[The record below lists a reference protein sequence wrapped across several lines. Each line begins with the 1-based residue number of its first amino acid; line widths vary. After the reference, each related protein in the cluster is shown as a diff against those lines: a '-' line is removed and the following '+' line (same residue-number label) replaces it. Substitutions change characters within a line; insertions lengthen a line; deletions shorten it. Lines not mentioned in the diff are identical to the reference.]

1 MNVKEYKCIATEA
14 CRSVINPEFF
24 VEEVK
29 KNTGLKVEIIGS
41 VEEARLS
48 MKSCNI
54 YISKI
59 KKLGLIFDIGGGS
72 TELSCFNTK
81 PNEIIT
87 KSISYGVINLDEKCQ
102 IFSEKHVKNDLNR
115 HFSNYFQH
123 FKIRNDEKF
132 LAIGSCSTVTSL
144 CCVFLNLPFYN
155 PKKIE
160 GYEMYSEDVNTTI
173 KYLENVND
181 NELQKHPCIGDRYM
195 LLKNGITILKIIM
208 DKFPISKIIVTQK
221 GLRDAITE
229 EIILDYEKN
238 KSS

>member
-1 MNVKEYKCIATEA
+1 
-14 CRSVINPEFF
+14 
-24 VEEVK
+24 
-29 KNTGLKVEIIGS
+29 
-41 VEEARLS
+41 
-48 MKSCNI
+48 
-54 YISKI
+54 
-59 KKLGLIFDIGGGS
+59 
-72 TELSCFNTK
+72 
-81 PNEIIT
+81 
-87 KSISYGVINLDEKCQ
+87 
-102 IFSEKHVKNDLNR
+102 
-115 HFSNYFQH
+115 
-123 FKIRNDEKF
+123 
-132 LAIGSCSTVTSL
+132 
-144 CCVFLNLPFYN
+144 VFLNLPFYN

-195 LLKNGITILKIIM
+195 LLKNGIKILKIIM